1 MVQRVIGF
9 RRRSVLAGLTGVA
22 LFPQPLLAQGTGRPR
37 VIGILIGQGS
47 RAQGQWRVEAF
58 DAGLR
63 KHGWINGQAARI
75 EYRWGEG
82 DPGTLKKAAEELV
95 AAGAEVLISTNTL
108 AMNVLRALTS
118 TIPII
123 FVNGTDPVGNGL
135 VPSLTHPGGN
145 LTG

>member
-1 MVQRVIGF
+1 M
-9 RRRSVLAGLTGVA
+9 
-22 LFPQPLLAQGTGRPR
+22 GRPR

-82 DPGTLKKAAEELV
+82 DPANVTKAAEELI
-95 AAGAEVLISTNTL
+95 AAGAEVLVSTNTL
-108 AMNVLRALTS
+108 ATNALRPLTS

-123 FVNGTDPVGNGL
+123 FVNATDPVG
-135 VPSLTHPGGN
+135 TAWCHH
-145 LTG
+145 